1 MTPTTGYR
9 FKVPSAPT
17 ACGSTSFGIEPYGVN
32 SKGKTVKT
40 GKALVRVAMWNTCRH
55 AHTVAQEAA
64 LAISDHLNKNG
75 TYAGPKTINIDRA
88 FSMDKLQGWLK

>member
-1 MTPTTGYR
+1 MTLTTGYR

-40 GKALVRVAMWNTCRH
+40 GKALVRVAMWNDYRH
-55 AHTVAQEAA
+55 ARTVAQEAA
-64 LAISDHLNKNG
+64 LVISDHLNKGG
-75 TYAGPKTINIDRA
+75 TYTGPKTINIDA
-88 FSMDKLQGWLK
+88 VFSVDKLQGWLK